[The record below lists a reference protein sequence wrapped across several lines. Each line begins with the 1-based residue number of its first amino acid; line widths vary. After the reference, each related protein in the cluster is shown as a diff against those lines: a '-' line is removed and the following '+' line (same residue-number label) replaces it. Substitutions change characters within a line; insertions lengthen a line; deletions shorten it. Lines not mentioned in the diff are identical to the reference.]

1 MKGVALVTGSRR
13 GIGLGIARC
22 LAAEGFDLV
31 VNGTGGR
38 EEIRERIGELESLGA
53 RVLYCRADVS
63 VAADRERMLGEIAAA
78 FGRITLLV
86 NNAGVAPSVR
96 ADILDATEESY
107 DRVLAIN
114 LKGPYFLT
122 QAVARSMV
130 EARQA
135 GHAEKLGIVNVSSIS
150 ARVAS
155 TNRGE
160 YCISKAGVS
169 MATKLWAVRLAE
181 HDIGVYEVQPGIT
194 KTDMT
199 AGVAAKYDAL
209 IAGGLIPQM
218 RWGLPEDVGRVVAAI
233 ARGDLGFSTGQVI
246 LVDGGQLLERM

>member
-1 MKGVALVTGSRR
+1 MRSVALVTGSRR

-22 LAAEGFDLV
+22 LAADGFDLV
-31 VNGTGGR
+31 VNGTGGP
-38 EEIRERIGELESLGA
+38 EEIRERIAELEGLGA

-63 VAADRERMLGEIAAA
+63 VAADRERMLTEVYAS
-78 FGRITLLV
+78 FGRINLLV
-86 NNAGVAPSVR
+86 NNAGVAPAVR

-122 QAVARSMV
+122 QAVARRMV
-130 EARQA
+130 EARKQ
-135 GHAEKLGIVNVSSIS
+135 GSAEPFRIVNVSSIS

-169 MATKLWAVRLAE
+169 MATRLWAVRLAG
-181 HDIGVYEVQPGIT
+181 HDIGVYEVQPGVI

-199 AGVAAKYDAL
+199 SGVTAKYDAL
-209 IAGGLIPQM
+209 IAGGLIPQG
-218 RWGLPEDVGRVVAAI
+218 RWGFPEDVGKVVAAI
-233 ARGDLGFSTGQVI
+233 ARGDLGFSTGQAI
-246 LVDGGQLLERM
+246 LVDGGQLLERL

>member
-130 EARQA
+130 EARKA

-199 AGVAAKYDAL
+199 AGVTAKYDAL